1 MIVKELEG
9 RTAIITG
16 AASGIGRAAALRFAC
31 EGCNVAVVDVDRAW
45 GAETVRLVEES
56 GGSSIFAYADVGNEA
71 DVVRA
76 VGETVHAFGQV
87 RILVNNAG
95 VATRIPIVEMSGDQ
109 WDAILK
115 TNLKGTFLMSKHVIP
130 RLLDSGGGA
139 IVNTA
144 SNAGLVG
151 FSGLSAYCASKGG
164 IIQLTRALA
173 LEYGAKNIRVNAVA
187 PSSTLNTRMFGARL
201 EASPDPDRLL
211 RAIAKVNP
219 MKRLGTA
226 NEVAELMLFLVSDR
240 SSYLTGGVY
249 SVDGGIT
256 AACPVAEF

>member
-1 MIVKELEG
+1 MNGKELGG

-16 AASGIGRAAALRFAC
+16 AASGIGRAAALRFAG
-31 EGCNVAVVDVDRAW
+31 EGCNVSVVDVDRAW
-45 GAETVRLVEES
+45 GAQTVRLVEDS
-56 GGSSIFAYADVGNEA
+56 GGSAMFAYADVANEA
-71 DVVRA
+71 DTIRAVAETVRA
-76 VGETVHAFGQV
+76 YERIQ
-87 RILVNNAG
+87 ILVNNAG
-95 VATRIPIVEMSGDQ
+95 VATRVPIVEMTEAQ
-109 WDAILK
+109 WDFILD

-130 RLLDSGGGA
+130 RVLESGGGT

-173 LEYGAKNIRVNAVA
+173 LEYGDKNIRVNAVA

-201 EASPDPDRLL
+201 ETSPDPKGLL
-211 RAIAKVNP
+211 RALANVNP
-219 MKRLGTA
+219 LKRLGTA
-226 NEVAELMLFLVSDR
+226 NEVAELMLFLASDR
-240 SSYLTGGVY
+240 SAYLTGGVF

-256 AACPVAEF
+256 ASGPVPAF